1 MKYVKTGISVVYG
14 LKNKVVGGKKILSR
28 TISVNT
34 VESEIAKPLEVIQNK
49 FKNIEIGSI
58 LITVHAILFAL
69 VHAVF
74 PSALVAA
81 LGQSIACS
89 TSE

>member
-1 MKYVKTGISVVYG
+1 VVPPLIHSSEYR
-14 LKNKVVGGKKILSR
+14 LDYWVTFEKPPKIA
-28 TISVNT
+28 NN
-34 VESEIAKPLEVIQNK
+34 A
-49 FKNIEIGSI
+49 KNIVIGRI
-58 LITVHAILFAL
+58 LITVHAIDFAL

-81 LGQSIACS
+81 SGQSMACS